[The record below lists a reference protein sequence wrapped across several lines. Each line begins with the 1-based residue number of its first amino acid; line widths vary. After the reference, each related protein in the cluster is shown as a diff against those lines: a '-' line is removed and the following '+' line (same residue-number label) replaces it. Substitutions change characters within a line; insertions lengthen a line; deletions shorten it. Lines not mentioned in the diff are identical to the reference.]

1 MELLVAGAA
10 GTVTGSK
17 YLLRAGDRQLLVDC
31 GLFQGLKQLRLLN
44 WQPFPFT
51 ASRLD
56 GVVLSHGHIDH
67 SGALPLLWKAGYRGV
82 IHTSA
87 PTIDLCRILLPD
99 SGYLHE
105 QEAAFLNRHK
115 LSRHKPALPLY
126 TQAEAKAVLD
136 HFSPLPFARETKISD
151 GFNVTLGYGG
161 HILGAATV
169 LVRAGRTRVLFSGDL
184 GRSRDPIMRP
194 PDPPPAAD
202 WVVMESTYGNRDHGR
217 DDAETVLADII
228 SRTAGRGGTV
238 VIPAFAVGRAQRIL
252 YHLERLKA
260 ASRIPDLP
268 VFLDSPMAQSA
279 SDLMCR
285 HRDQHRLGT
294 KRCDLICKGARY
306 VRDVEESKSLD
317 TNHFPKIIL
326 SASGMAT
333 GGRVV
338 HHLKVYLRD
347 PRSAVVF
354 TGFQAAGTRGAHLVS
369 GAKTVKIHGAHIP
382 VRAEVA
388 NLNMLS
394 AHADRKELLAWLKGM
409 PRPPKGVI
417 ITHGEPEAADALRA
431 QIEDELDWPCRV
443 PFLGEVID
451 LDGRPRRVRRS
462 PKKRKA

>member
-1 MELLVAGAA
+1 M
-10 GTVTGSK
+10 
-17 YLLRAGDRQLLVDC
+17 DC

-44 WQPFPFT
+44 WEPLPFA

-56 GVVLSHGHIDH
+56 GVVLTHAHIDH
-67 SGALPLLWKAGYRGV
+67 SGALPLLCKGGYRGV
-82 IHTSA
+82 IHASA

-99 SGYLHE
+99 SGFLQE
-105 QEAAFLNRHK
+105 QEAAYLNRHK

-126 TQAEAKAVLD
+126 TRAEAEAALAR
-136 HFSPLPFARETKISD
+136 FRPLSFARETRITD

-169 LVRAGRTRVLFSGDL
+169 LVRSERTRVLFSGDL

-194 PDPPPAAD
+194 PEPPPAAD
-202 WVVMESTYGNRDHGR
+202 WVVMESTYGDRDH
-217 DDAETVLADII
+217 DHADAEAVLADII
-228 SRTAGRGGTV
+228 SRTAARGGTV
-238 VIPAFAVGRAQRIL
+238 VIPAFAVGRAQKIL
-252 YHLERLKA
+252 YYLERLKA

-285 HRDQHRLGT
+285 HRDQHRLGRN
-294 KRCDLICKGARY
+294 RCDVICEGARY
-306 VRDVEESKSLD
+306 VRGVEESKALD

-326 SASGMAT
+326 SASGMAS

-347 PRSAVVF
+347 PKHAVVF
-354 TGFQAAGTRGAHLVS
+354 TGFQAAGTRGAHLTA
-369 GAKTVKIHGAHIP
+369 GAKTVKIHGMQIP
-382 VRAEVA
+382 VRAEIT
-388 NLNMLS
+388 NLTMLS
-394 AHADRKELLAWLKGM
+394 AHADRKELLAWLKRM
-409 PRPPKGVI
+409 PRRPKGVV

-443 PFLGEVID
+443 PFLGETID
-451 LDGRPRRVRRS
+451 LDGTPRRTRRGAG
-462 PKKRKA
+462 R